1 MHLLCLKSMR
11 TEQTSVEMEDS
22 LERFLDG
29 QRFGYDFALEE
40 VKNGEK
46 TSHWIWYVFPQ
57 MRGLG
62 HSPNSTFYGIA
73 SLEEAKA
80 YASHPVLGM
89 RLREVTEALLG
100 HKGKSPEEILGG
112 IDALKV
118 RSCMTLFDKV
128 CPDDIY
134 AKVLD
139 AFYGGERCRRTL
151 NMIGDE

>member
-1 MHLLCLKSMR
+1 
-11 TEQTSVEMEDS
+11 MEDK

-29 QRFGYDFALEE
+29 QMFGYECALEE

-46 TSHWIWYVFPQ
+46 TEHWIWYVFPQ

-62 HSPNSTFYGIA
+62 HSSNSQFYGIA

-80 YASHPVLGM
+80 YAAHPVLGA

-100 HKGKSPEEILGG
+100 HRGKSPEEIFGG
-112 IDALKV
+112 IDAMKV
-118 RSCMTLFDKV
+118 RSCMTLFDRV

-134 AKVLD
+134 AQVLD
-139 AFYGGERCRRTL
+139 AFYSGKRCRRTL